1 VHVPQYQK
9 VEAASKDSRTIIIRP
24 YSRFQDTAPLKMG
37 GKDLEMVDVDAQHAT
52 EPSLQRLKTLDSL
65 PDLKSQLKTA
75 NEYCNHGHRA
85 EMIIKWLTA
94 KMQSDAKAASNAEA
108 WNLLEHCFRLVAPQK
123 MGILLARFHLLNTA
137 RTSMQ
142 NLEGKKLAKLLD
154 AITKAIETLEE
165 ISSGSDGAVVKQ
177 LLSTDGASAA
187 ALLGVWTNR
196 VSALISGADASETT
210 SHDNVRFVLPAV
222 RLWAARKPSASDND
236 AFAKNCLVPCSL
248 LLQQLNGSTSSG
260 SNKRR
265 RGSKKGAATDADV
278 AHDVEILIARHV
290 FLPARSAFF
299 QSVEKEVAEETVSE
313 IAGKLSS
320 VKSAI
325 SAAGGPQEQLCESL
339 PKLLD
344 VALRCVPMT
353 TSRQRSKERPWVEH
367 IFQELL
373 ACLDMDGKLVSQ
385 KALSGMLQIVG
396 TRASLPGTI
405 LKDLVQRYSGLGQSK
420 KASSI
425 DFAMIA
431 EVVALDATVFVDSVM
446 ADQLFPALTQTSR
459 KGLDSNTDDKVL
471 LAESITKPVMRAF
484 ATSRKLENFVL
495 RWQQQLQTV
504 EDPKTWTVWIQLDD
518 LLAELLEVHLTIE
531 QIEQLFDTLRS
542 AIQVSSE
549 KSSKDDSTP
558 ESQRAGA
565 VVLHALLKG
574 AKSDELIQKLQARVG
589 HLFDTVLVLVEGT
602 KVKAIPTEIWNLLSL
617 TFKLWFPTWAAKQ
630 TQRDLVSK
638 NAQSLLSNKAVERIM
653 KASAS
658 GKGVDLAETFVGL
671 LCTYLQSYEACQDL
685 ASSIAV
691 RLAKATTETIS
702 PVFLAFP
709 DQLLNLGKE
718 DRHDMIEKFV
728 TSAIGSSSTQNE
740 STPQNQA
747 LAAFVNT
754 AAASSN
760 TKLADEVI
768 AAVLKATG
776 SDEDIVLDLLLQTP
790 ASTLARGQR
799 ERILNWAT
807 GLDYSSGTEARLTK
821 RYAVMVR
828 LMQLPNASANLC
840 TDASVIWNLCRGP
853 SASKKSR
860 SGKEK
865 KPAAGRATSK
875 VNMLAMLEEL
885 THLLCTYL
893 LATQDQE
900 RSRTVLQALVK
911 RVVKEM
917 ESTVDMST
925 ASYGRLVMIK
935 AIVQLTDTGVG
946 KSVFSHLAG
955 DVAAPLKTFS
965 ERLLKDTQSSVK
977 ALKKQEDMEQ
987 TIVSSKVLFE
997 LLVCFRKS
1005 GFLGENLAT
1014 EDKALV
1020 KLCNKILA
1028 KPSADDDADST
1039 SAGTNYLLVPAFRL
1053 LAHISGFE
1061 ACTSLGEALLGSSIS
1076 PKDRQLLIEELKR
1089 IAKESQTSEQLS
1101 VLKKVIPSAQDAST
1115 QSIVILQNALAAVSR
1130 DSIAKD
1136 EQGIHALYLKLLE
1149 TLRQTKDFATY
1160 TAATACL
1167 LTIIRDKPFILN
1179 QHLTEAT
1186 LQAIQ
1191 TLARSSPAER
1201 LIYLDLCSILSAL
1214 LLHHRARL
1222 QGRFH
1227 LLTATLQSLQ
1237 TRLFVP
1243 TKPTA
1248 DSNRRILAPRHAR
1261 AYTRLLTLLCN
1272 PPTRTHNNSSAGAS
1286 KHNNLIDESR
1296 RARAHVGQY
1305 VPTLLHS
1312 FCAQIL
1318 SGTLGEGV
1326 REALT
1331 PGLWAVIEAMEVQSP
1346 DAIKALSAGMNNS
1359 ERAVLRSV
1367 YEDWKRFGKWEGA

>member
-1 VHVPQYQK
+1 
-9 VEAASKDSRTIIIRP
+9 
-24 YSRFQDTAPLKMG
+24 MG

-108 WNLLEHCFRLVAPQK
+108 WTLLEHCFRLVAPQK
-123 MGILLARFHLLNTA
+123 MGILLARFHLLDTA

-142 NLEGKKLAKLLD
+142 DLEGKKLAKLLD

-187 ALLGVWTNR
+187 ALLGVWTSR
-196 VSALISGADASETT
+196 VSTLISAADASEQAFN
-210 SHDNVRFVLPAV
+210 DNVRLALPAV

-236 AFAKNCLVPCSL
+236 AFANNCLVPCSL
-248 LLQQLNGSTSSG
+248 LLQQLNGSASSG

-290 FLPARSAFF
+290 FLPVRSAFF
-299 QSVEKEVAEETVSE
+299 QSIEKEVSEETVSE
-313 IAGKLSS
+313 LAGKLFS
-320 VKSAI
+320 VTSAI
-325 SAAGGPQEQLCESL
+325 AAADGPQEELCESL

-373 ACLDMDGKLVSQ
+373 ACLDVDGKLVSQ

-396 TRASLPGTI
+396 TRASLPGTT
-405 LKDLVQRYSGLGQSK
+405 LKDLVQRYSGLAQPK
-420 KASSI
+420 KASSV
-425 DFAMIA
+425 DFAMVA
-431 EVVALDATVFVDSVM
+431 EVVALDATVFVDPVM
-446 ADQLFPALTQTSR
+446 ADQLFPALTKTSK
-459 KGLDSNTDDKVL
+459 KGSHSNADEKAL

-495 RWQQQLQTV
+495 RWQQELQTI
-504 EDPKTWTVWIQLDD
+504 EDSKIWTVWTELDD
-518 LLAELLEVHLTIE
+518 LLAELLEVHLTME

-542 AIQVSSE
+542 AIEVSSE
-549 KSSKDDSTP
+549 KSSKEDSSI

-565 VVLHALLKG
+565 VLLHALLKG
-574 AKSDELIQKLQARVG
+574 ARSDELIQRLQTRVG
-589 HLFDTVLVLVEGT
+589 DLFDTLLVLVESS
-602 KVKAIPTEIWNLLSL
+602 KVKAIPTDVWTLLSL

-630 TQRDLVSK
+630 TERDLVSK
-638 NAQSLLSNKAVERIM
+638 KAQSLLSNKSVERIM
-653 KASAS
+653 KASTS
-658 GKGVDLAETFVGL
+658 GKGADLAETFVGL
-671 LCTYLQSYEACQDL
+671 LCTYLQSYEGCHDL
-685 ASSIAV
+685 ASSLAV

-718 DRHDMIEKFV
+718 DRHNMIEKFV
-728 TSAIGSSSTQNE
+728 TSAIGSSSGQTEVTTQYHE
-740 STPQNQA
+740 

-776 SDEDIVLDLLLQTP
+776 SDEDTVLDLLLQTP

-840 TDASVIWNLCRGP
+840 TDASIIWDLCRGP

-885 THLLCTYL
+885 TRSLCTYL

-911 RVVKEM
+911 RVIKEM
-917 ESTVDMST
+917 ESTEDLST

-935 AIVQLTDTGVG
+935 AIVQQTDNGVG
-946 KSVFSHLAG
+946 KSVFSQLAG
-955 DVAAPLKTFS
+955 DVTVPLKAFS

-977 ALKKQEDMEQ
+977 ALKKQEDVEQ
-987 TIVSSKVLFE
+987 TVVSSKVLFE

-1028 KPSADDDADST
+1028 KSSGDDATTEST
-1039 SAGTNYLLVPAFRL
+1039 STSTNYLLVPAFRL

-1115 QSIVILQNALAAVSR
+1115 QGIVILQNALAAVSR

-1136 EQGIHALYLKLLE
+1136 EQGIHALYLRLLE

-1160 TAATACL
+1160 TAAIACL

-1191 TLARSSPAER
+1191 SLACSSPAER
-1201 LIYLDLCSILSAL
+1201 LIYLDLCSLLSAL

-1237 TRLFVP
+1237 ARLFVP
-1243 TKPTA
+1243 TKPSA
-1248 DSNRRILAPRHAR
+1248 DSSDRRILAPRHAR

-1272 PPTRTHNNSSAGAS
+1272 PPTRTHNNSASGAS

-1305 VPTLLHS
+1305 VPTLLHG

-1318 SGTLGEGV
+1318 AGTLAEGV

-1331 PGLWAVIEAMEVQSP
+1331 PGLWAVVEAMEVQSP
-1346 DAIKALSAGMNNS
+1346 DAVKALSAGMNNS

-1367 YEDWKRFGKWEGA
+1367 YDDWKRFGKWEGA

>member
-1 VHVPQYQK
+1 
-9 VEAASKDSRTIIIRP
+9 
-24 YSRFQDTAPLKMG
+24 MG
-37 GKDLEMVDVDAQHAT
+37 GKDLEMVDVDAQHAA

-65 PDLKSQLKTA
+65 PDLKSQLRTA

-94 KMQSDAKAASNAEA
+94 KMQSDAKAASNAES
-108 WNLLEHCFRLVAPQK
+108 WTLLEHCFRLVAPQK
-123 MGILLARFHLLNTA
+123 MGILLARFHLLDTA

-142 NLEGKKLAKLLD
+142 SLEGKKLFKLLE

-177 LLSTDGASAA
+177 LLSADGASAA

-196 VSALISGADASETT
+196 VSILISGAAASD
-210 SHDNVRFVLPAV
+210 HGPNDNVRLALPAV
-222 RLWAARKPSASDND
+222 RLWAARKPSAADND
-236 AFAKNCLVPCSL
+236 AFANNCLVPCSL
-248 LLQQLNGSTSSG
+248 LLQQLNSSTSTG

-265 RGSKKGAATDADV
+265 RSSKKGANTEADV

-299 QSVEKEVAEETVSE
+299 QSIDKNDAEEEASE
-313 IAGKLSS
+313 LAGKLSS
-320 VKSAI
+320 IKSAI
-325 SAAGGPQEQLCESL
+325 TTADVSHVELCEAM

-367 IFQELL
+367 VFQELL
-373 ACLDMDGKLVSQ
+373 ACLDVEGKLVSQ
-385 KALSGMLQIVG
+385 KALSGMLQAVG
-396 TRASLPGTI
+396 TRASLPGTT
-405 LKDLVQRYSGLGQSK
+405 LKDLVQRYSGLAKTKTSE
-420 KASSI
+420 SV
-425 DFAMIA
+425 DFTLIA
-431 EVVALDATVFVDSVM
+431 EVVALDATVFVDAIM
-446 ADQLFPALTQTSR
+446 ADELFPAVTAQ
-459 KGLDSNTDDKVL
+459 GSNSSADEKVL
-471 LAESITKPVMRAF
+471 LADSITKPVMRAF

-495 RWQQQLQTV
+495 RWQQQLQTI
-504 EDPKTWTVWIQLDD
+504 EDFEAWTVWTELDE
-518 LLAELLEVHLTIE
+518 LMAELLEVHLTTE
-531 QIEQLFDTLRS
+531 QIEQLFDSLS
-542 AIQVSSE
+542 GAVQVTSENKKSRKSS
-549 KSSKDDSTP
+549 SSKDDSTP
-558 ESQRAGA
+558 QSQRAGA
-565 VVLHALLKG
+565 VLLHALLKG
-574 AKSDELIQKLQARVG
+574 AKSDELIQRSQTRVG
-589 HLFDTVLVLVEGT
+589 DLFDALLVLVEST
-602 KVKAIPTEIWNLLSL
+602 KVKAIPAATWDLLAL
-617 TFKLWFPTWAAKQ
+617 TFKIWFPTWAIKQ
-630 TQRDLVSK
+630 ADKDLVSK
-638 NAQSLLSNKAVERIM
+638 KAQSLLSNKATECIM
-653 KASAS
+653 KASTS
-658 GKGVDLAETFVGL
+658 GKGADLAETFVGL
-671 LCTYLQSYEACQDL
+671 LCSYLQNYEGCHEL
-685 ASSIAV
+685 ASGLAV
-691 RLAKATTETIS
+691 RLSQSTSDTIS

-709 DQLLNLGKE
+709 DQLLNLEKE
-718 DRHDMIEKFV
+718 DRNNMVKEFV
-728 TSAIGSSSTQNE
+728 TSAISATSTGSE
-740 STPQNQA
+740 RTPLHEA
-747 LAAFVNT
+747 LAAFVNS
-754 AAASSN
+754 AATSSN

-768 AAVLKATG
+768 AAVLKSTG
-776 SDEDIVLDLLLQTP
+776 SDEDAVLDLLLQTP

-799 ERILNWAT
+799 ERILNWTT
-807 GLDYSSGTEARLTK
+807 GLDYSTGTEARLTK

-828 LMQLPNASANLC
+828 LMHLPNASANLC
-840 TDASVIWNLCRGP
+840 NDASIVWDLCRGP

-865 KPAAGRATSK
+865 KPATGRATSK
-875 VNMLAMLEEL
+875 VNMLAMLEEV
-885 THLLCTYL
+885 TRLLCMYL

-911 RVVKEM
+911 RAIKETEEM
-917 ESTVDMST
+917 TDLCN

-935 AIVQLTDTGVG
+935 TIVQQTDTGVG
-946 KSVFSHLAG
+946 KSVLSHLAG
-955 DVAAPLKTFS
+955 DAPASFKEFS
-965 ERLLKDTQSSVK
+965 ERLLKEAQSSVK
-977 ALKKQEDMEQ
+977 ALKKQEDVEQ
-987 TIVSSKVLFE
+987 TVVSSKILFE
-997 LLVCFRKS
+997 LLVCFRRS
-1005 GFLGENLAT
+1005 AFVGARLAA

-1020 KLCNKILA
+1020 KLCNKLLA
-1028 KPSADDDADST
+1028 RSSDDGTDEA

-1089 IAKESQTSEQLS
+1089 IAKESQTSEQLA
-1101 VLKKVIPSAQDAST
+1101 VLKQVIPSAQDAST
-1115 QSIVILQNALAAVSR
+1115 QGVVILQNALAAVSR

-1136 EQGIHALYLKLLE
+1136 EQGIHALYLRLLE

-1160 TAATACL
+1160 TAAISCL
-1167 LTIIRDKPFILN
+1167 LTIIREKPFILN

-1191 TLARSSPAER
+1191 SLARSSPAER
-1201 LIYLDLCSILSAL
+1201 LVYLDLCSILSAL

-1227 LLTATLQSLQ
+1227 LLTSTLQTLQ
-1237 TRLFVP
+1237 NRLFVP
-1243 TKPTA
+1243 TKPTT
-1248 DSNRRILAPRHAR
+1248 DSDRRILAPRHAR

-1272 PPTRTHNNSSAGAS
+1272 PPTRTHNNSTSGAS

-1312 FCAQIL
+1312 FCAEIL

-1326 REALT
+1326 REAMT
-1331 PGLWAVIEAMEVQSP
+1331 PGLWAIVEAMEVQSP

-1367 YEDWKRFGKWEGA
+1367 YDDWKRFGKWEGA

>member
-1 VHVPQYQK
+1 
-9 VEAASKDSRTIIIRP
+9 
-24 YSRFQDTAPLKMG
+24 MG
-37 GKDLEMVDVDAQHAT
+37 GKDLEMVDVDAQYPT

-65 PDLKSQLKTA
+65 PDLKSQLRTA
-75 NEYCNHGHRA
+75 KEHCNHGHRA

-94 KMQSDAKAASNAEA
+94 KMQSDPKAASNAEA
-108 WNLLEHCFRLVAPQK
+108 WTLLEHCFRLVAPQK
-123 MGILLARFHLLNTA
+123 MGILLARFHLLDIA

-142 NLEGKKLAKLLD
+142 DLEGKKLAKLLD

-165 ISSGSDGAVVKQ
+165 ISSGTDGAVVKQ
-177 LLSTDGASAA
+177 LLGTDGASAA

-196 VSALISGADASETT
+196 VSTLIGEADASDNTLN
-210 SHDNVRFVLPAV
+210 DNVRLVLPAV
-222 RLWAARKPSASDND
+222 RLWAARKPSAPDND
-236 AFAKNCLVPCSL
+236 AFADNCLVPCSL

-265 RGSKKGAATDADV
+265 RGSKKGASTDADV

-299 QSVEKEVAEETVSE
+299 QSVDKDDSEETVSE
-313 IAGKLSS
+313 LTGKLSS
-320 VKSAI
+320 VRTAI
-325 SAAGGPQEQLCESL
+325 AAAAAPREELCESL

-367 IFQELL
+367 VFQELL
-373 ACLDMDGKLVSQ
+373 TCLDVDGKLVSQ

-396 TRASLPGTI
+396 TRASLPGTT
-405 LKDLVQRYSGLGQSK
+405 LKDLVQRYSGLAKAK

-431 EVVALDATVFVDSVM
+431 EVVALDATVFVDTIM
-446 ADQLFPALTQTSR
+446 ADELFTALTRVSEEN
-459 KGLDSNTDDKVL
+459 SNNNADENVL
-471 LAESITKPVMRAF
+471 LVESITKPVMRAF

-495 RWQQQLQTV
+495 RWQQMLQTV
-504 EDPKTWTVWIQLDD
+504 KNSKTWTVWTELDEV
-518 LLAELLEVHLTIE
+518 LAELLEVHLTTA
-531 QIEQLFDTLRS
+531 QIEQLFDTLRGT
-542 AIQVSSE
+542 IKVSSE
-549 KSSKDDSTP
+549 KSDEDDFTP
-558 ESQRAGA
+558 QSQRAGA
-565 VVLHALLKG
+565 LLLHALLKG
-574 AKSDELIQKLQARVG
+574 ARSDELIQKLQTRVG
-589 HLFDTVLVLVEGT
+589 DLFDTLLVLVEST
-602 KVKAIPTEIWNLLSL
+602 KVKAIPKDVWNLLNL
-617 TFKLWFPTWAAKQ
+617 TFKLWFPTWAVKQ
-630 TQRDLVSK
+630 TEGDSVSTK
-638 NAQSLLSNKAVERIM
+638 AQFLLSNKAVERIM

-658 GKGVDLAETFVGL
+658 GKGAELADTFVGL
-671 LCTYLQSYEACQDL
+671 LCTYLQNYEGCRDL
-685 ASSIAV
+685 ASSLTA
-691 RLAKATTETIS
+691 RLSHSTADMIS

-718 DRHDMIEKFV
+718 DRHNVIEKFV
-728 TSAIGSSSTQNE
+728 LSAMGSSSTE
-740 STPQNQA
+740 TERTPQYQA
-747 LAAFVNT
+747 LAAFINT

-776 SDEDIVLDLLLQTP
+776 SDEDAVLDLLLQTP

-828 LMQLPNASANLC
+828 LMHLPNASANLC
-840 TDASVIWNLCRGP
+840 TDASVIWELCRGP

-860 SGKEK
+860 SGKDK

-885 THLLCTYL
+885 TRLLCVYL

-900 RSRTVLQALVK
+900 RSRTVLQTLVK
-911 RVVKEM
+911 RVIKETI
-917 ESTVDMST
+917 STVDLST

-935 AIVQLTDTGVG
+935 TIVQQTDSGDS
-946 KSVFSHLAG
+946 KSVLSHLAG
-955 DVAAPLKTFS
+955 EATATFKDFS
-965 ERLLKDTQSSVK
+965 ERLLKETHSSVK

-987 TIVSSKVLFE
+987 TVVSSKVLFE
-997 LLVCFRKS
+997 LLVSFRKS
-1005 GFLGENLAT
+1005 GFLGGELAT

-1020 KLCNKILA
+1020 KLCNKTLA
-1028 KPSADDDADST
+1028 NSSGDNATNST
-1039 SAGTNYLLVPAFRL
+1039 ATGTNYLLVPAFRL

-1089 IAKESQTSEQLS
+1089 IAKESKTPEQLA
-1101 VLKKVIPSAQDAST
+1101 VLKRVIPSAQDAST
-1115 QSIVILQNALAAVSR
+1115 QGIVILQNALAAVSR
-1130 DSIAKD
+1130 DIITKD
-1136 EQGIHALYLKLLE
+1136 EQDIHALYLRLLE

-1160 TAATACL
+1160 TAAVSCL
-1167 LTIIRDKPFILN
+1167 LTIIRDKPYILN

-1191 TLARSSPAER
+1191 SLARSSPAER

-1227 LLTATLQSLQ
+1227 LLTSTLQSLQ

-1243 TKPTA
+1243 TKPTT
-1248 DSNRRILAPRHAR
+1248 DSDRRILAPRHAR

-1272 PPTRTHNNSSAGAS
+1272 PPTRTHNNSASGAS

-1331 PGLWAVIEAMEVQSP
+1331 PGLWAIVEAMEVQSP

-1367 YEDWKRFGKWEGA
+1367 YDDWKRFGKWEGA

>member
-1 VHVPQYQK
+1 
-9 VEAASKDSRTIIIRP
+9 
-24 YSRFQDTAPLKMG
+24 MG
-37 GKDLEMVDVDAQHAT
+37 GKDLEMMDVDAQHAT

-65 PDLKSQLKTA
+65 PDLKSQLRTA

-94 KMQSDAKAASNAEA
+94 KMQGDGKAASNAET

-123 MGILLARFHLLNTA
+123 MGILLARFHLLDTA

-154 AITKAIETLEE
+154 AVTKAIETLEE
-165 ISSGSDGAVVKQ
+165 ISSGADGAVVKQ

-196 VSALISGADASETT
+196 VSTLIGGANPSEII
-210 SHDNVRFVLPAV
+210 SNDNVRLALPAV
-222 RLWAARKPSASDND
+222 RLWAARKSSASDNV
-236 AFAKNCLVPCSL
+236 AFANSCLISCSL
-248 LLQQLNGSTSSG
+248 LLQQLNGFASSG

-265 RGSKKGAATDADV
+265 RGSKNGASTDADV

-299 QSVEKEVAEETVSE
+299 QSVDKDDSEETVSE
-313 IAGKLSS
+313 LAGKFSS
-320 VKSAI
+320 IKSAI
-325 SAAGGPQEQLCESL
+325 AAADAPQDGLCEAL

-344 VALRCVPMT
+344 VALRCVPMS
-353 TSRQRSKERPWVEH
+353 TSRQRGKERPWVEH

-373 ACLDMDGKLVSQ
+373 ACLDVDGKLVSQ

-396 TRASLPGTI
+396 TRASLPATT
-405 LKDLVQRYSGLGQSK
+405 LKDLVQRYSGLTKPKES
-420 KASSI
+420 SSI
-425 DFAMIA
+425 DFDMIA
-431 EVVALDATVFVDSVM
+431 EVVALDATVFVDALM
-446 ADQLFPALTQTSR
+446 ADELFPALTYAS
-459 KGLDSNTDDKVL
+459 DEASNKDVDERTL
-471 LAESITKPVMRAF
+471 LAKSITKPVMRAF

-495 RWQQQLQTV
+495 RWQQQLQTI
-504 EDPKTWTVWIQLDD
+504 EDSKAWTVWNELDE
-518 LLAELLEVHLTIE
+518 LLAELLEVHLTTQ
-531 QIEQLFDTLRS
+531 QIEQLFDTLRGT
-542 AIQVSSE
+542 IQTSSE
-549 KSSKDDSTP
+549 KLSKTEST
-558 ESQRAGA
+558 SQSHRAGA
-565 VVLHALLKG
+565 VLLHALLKG
-574 AKSDELIQKLQARVG
+574 ARSDELIQKLQTRVG
-589 HLFDTVLVLVEGT
+589 DLFDTLLDLVEST
-602 KVKAIPTEIWNLLSL
+602 KVKAIPSDVWNLLSL
-617 TFKLWFPTWAAKQ
+617 TFKLWFPTWAVSQ
-630 TQRDLVSK
+630 TEEDLVSRK
-638 NAQSLLSNKAVERIM
+638 AQSLLSHKAIERIM

-658 GKGVDLAETFVGL
+658 GKGADLADTFVGL
-671 LCTYLQSYEACQDL
+671 ICTYLQNYEGCRDL
-685 ASSIAV
+685 ASSLAV
-691 RLAKATTETIS
+691 SLSQSATDAIS

-709 DQLLNLGKE
+709 DQLLSLGKE
-718 DRHDMIEKFV
+718 ERHNMIEKFV
-728 TSAIGSSSTQNE
+728 TSAIDFSSIETE
-740 STPQNQA
+740 RTPKYQA

-776 SDEDIVLDLLLQTP
+776 SDEDAVLDLLLQTP

-799 ERILNWAT
+799 ERILNWTT
-807 GLDYSSGTEARLTK
+807 GLDYSTGTEARLTK
-821 RYAVMVR
+821 RYAVIVR
-828 LMQLPNASANLC
+828 LMRLPNASADLC
-840 TDASVIWNLCRGP
+840 TDASVVWNLCRGP

-860 SGKEK
+860 SGKDK
-865 KPAAGRATSK
+865 KPVVGRATSK

-885 THLLCTYL
+885 TRLLCTYL
-893 LATQDQE
+893 LSTQDQE

-911 RVVKEM
+911 RLTKEA
-917 ESTVDMST
+917 ESTTDLST

-935 AIVQLTDTGVG
+935 TIVQQTDSGVG
-946 KSVFSHLAG
+946 KSVLSHLAG
-955 DVAAPLKTFS
+955 DAAASFEDFS
-965 ERLLKDTQSSVK
+965 KCLLKETQSSVK

-987 TIVSSKVLFE
+987 TVVSSKVLVE
-997 LLVCFRKS
+997 LLVSFRRS
-1005 GFLGENLAT
+1005 ASIGGALAA

-1028 KPSADDDADST
+1028 KSSGDDATDST
-1039 SAGTNYLLVPAFRL
+1039 SINTNYLLVPAFRL

-1089 IAKESQTSEQLS
+1089 IARESQTSEQLS
-1101 VLKKVIPSAQDAST
+1101 VLKQVIPSAQDAST
-1115 QSIVILQNALAAVSR
+1115 QGIVILQNALAAVSR
-1130 DSIAKD
+1130 ESIAKD
-1136 EQGIHALYLKLLE
+1136 EQGVHALYLRLLE

-1160 TAATACL
+1160 TAAVSCL

-1191 TLARSSPAER
+1191 SLARSSPAER

-1227 LLTATLQSLQ
+1227 LLTSTLQTLQ

-1243 TKPTA
+1243 TKPTT
-1248 DSNRRILAPRHAR
+1248 DSDRRILAPRHAR

-1272 PPTRTHNNSSAGAS
+1272 PPTRTHNNSASGAS
-1286 KHNNLIDESR
+1286 KHNNLVDESR

-1331 PGLWAVIEAMEVQSP
+1331 PGLWAIVEAMEVQSP
-1346 DAIKALSAGMNNS
+1346 DAIKTLSAGMNNS

-1367 YEDWKRFGKWEGA
+1367 YDDWKRFGKWEGA

>member
-1 VHVPQYQK
+1 
-9 VEAASKDSRTIIIRP
+9 
-24 YSRFQDTAPLKMG
+24 MG
-37 GKDLEMVDVDAQHAT
+37 GKDLEMVDKDAQHAT

-94 KMQSDAKAASNAEA
+94 KMQSDAKAASNVEA
-108 WNLLEHCFRLVAPQK
+108 WTLLEHCFRLVAPQK
-123 MGILLARFHLLNTA
+123 MGILLARFHLLDTA

-196 VSALISGADASETT
+196 VSALISGAGASETT
-210 SHDNVRFVLPAV
+210 SNDNVRFVLPAV

-236 AFAKNCLVPCSL
+236 AFAKDCLVPCSL

-313 IAGKLSS
+313 LAGKLSS
-320 VKSAI
+320 VKSTI
-325 SAAGGPQEQLCESL
+325 AAAEGPQEELCESL

-373 ACLDMDGKLVSQ
+373 ACLDVDGKLVSQ

-396 TRASLPGTI
+396 TRASLPGTT
-405 LKDLVQRYSGLGQSK
+405 LKDLVQRYSGLAQSK

-425 DFAMIA
+425 DFAMVA
-431 EVVALDATVFVDSVM
+431 EVVALDATVFVDSIM
-446 ADQLFPALTQTSR
+446 ADQLFPALTQTSK
-459 KGLDSNTDDKVL
+459 KGSNSNMEEQVL
-471 LAESITKPVMRAF
+471 MAESITKPVMRAF

-504 EDPKTWTVWIQLDD
+504 ENSKTWTVWTQLDD
-518 LLAELLEVHLTIE
+518 LLAELLEVHLTTE

-549 KSSKDDSTP
+549 SSKDDSTP

-574 AKSDELIQKLQARVG
+574 ARSDELIQKLQTRLG
-589 HLFDTVLVLVEGT
+589 DLFDTLLVLVEGT

-638 NAQSLLSNKAVERIM
+638 KAQSLLSNKATERVM

-658 GKGVDLAETFVGL
+658 GKGADLAETFVGL
-671 LCTYLQSYEACQDL
+671 LCTYLQSYEGCQDL

-691 RLAKATTETIS
+691 RLAKATTDTIS

-718 DRHDMIEKFV
+718 DRQSMIEKFV
-728 TSAIGSSSTQNE
+728 TSALASSPSQTE
-740 STPQNQA
+740 STPQHQE

-754 AAASSN
+754 AATSSN

-776 SDEDIVLDLLLQTP
+776 SDEDTVLDLLLQTP

-821 RYAVMVR
+821 RYAAMVR

-840 TDASVIWNLCRGP
+840 TDASIIWKLCRGP

-865 KPAAGRATSK
+865 KPAAARATSK

-900 RSRTVLQALVK
+900 RSRTVLHAIVK

-917 ESTVDMST
+917 ETTEDMST

-935 AIVQLTDTGVG
+935 AIVQLTDSGVG

-955 DVAAPLKTFS
+955 DVALTLKAFS

-987 TIVSSKVLFE
+987 TVVSSKVLFE

-1005 GFLGENLAT
+1005 GSLGENLAP

-1028 KPSADDDADST
+1028 KPSGDEAADSA
-1039 SAGTNYLLVPAFRL
+1039 SAGTNYVLVPAFRL

-1136 EQGIHALYLKLLE
+1136 EQGIHALYLRLLE

-1167 LTIIRDKPFILN
+1167 LTIIREKPFILN

-1201 LIYLDLCSILSAL
+1201 LVYLDLCSILSAL
-1214 LLHHRARL
+1214 HLHHRARL

-1237 TRLFVP
+1237 NRLFVP
-1243 TKPTA
+1243 TKPTT
-1248 DSNRRILAPRHAR
+1248 DSDRRILAPRHAR

-1318 SGTLGEGV
+1318 SGTLAEGV

>member
-1 VHVPQYQK
+1 
-9 VEAASKDSRTIIIRP
+9 
-24 YSRFQDTAPLKMG
+24 MG

-94 KMQSDAKAASNAEA
+94 KMQSDSKAASNAEA

-123 MGILLARFHLLNTA
+123 MGILLSRFHLLDIA

-142 NLEGKKLAKLLD
+142 NPEGKKLAKLLD

-187 ALLGVWTNR
+187 ALLGVWISR
-196 VSALISGADASETT
+196 VSTLISAADASEKTFNE
-210 SHDNVRFVLPAV
+210 NVRLALPAV

-236 AFAKNCLVPCSL
+236 AFANNCLVPCSL
-248 LLQQLNGSTSSG
+248 LFQQLNGSTSSG

-299 QSVEKEVAEETVSE
+299 HSIENEVSEETVSE
-313 IAGKLSS
+313 LAGKFSS
-320 VKSAI
+320 IKSAI
-325 SAAGGPQEQLCESL
+325 AAADGPPEGLCESL

-373 ACLDMDGKLVSQ
+373 ACLDVDGKLVSQ

-396 TRASLPGTI
+396 TRASLPGTT
-405 LKDLVQRYSGLGQSK
+405 LKDLVQRYSGLIQPK
-420 KASSI
+420 KADSI

-431 EVVALDATVFVDSVM
+431 EVVALDATVFVDPVM
-446 ADQLFPALTQTSR
+446 ADRLFSALTQTSK
-459 KGLDSNTDDKVL
+459 KGSHGNADEKAL
-471 LAESITKPVMRAF
+471 LTESITKPVMRAF

-495 RWQQQLQTV
+495 RWQQELQTIV
-504 EDPKTWTVWIQLDD
+504 DSEIWTVWTQLDD
-518 LLAELLEVHLTIE
+518 LLAELLEVHLTME

-542 AIQVSSE
+542 AIQVSGE
-549 KSSKDDSTP
+549 KSSKEDSTTK
-558 ESQRAGA
+558 SQRAGA
-565 VVLHALLKG
+565 VPLHALLKG
-574 AKSDELIQKLQARVG
+574 ARSDELIQKLQTRVG
-589 HLFDTVLVLVEGT
+589 DLFDTLLVLVESS

-630 TQRDLVSK
+630 TERDVVSK
-638 NAQSLLSNKAVERIM
+638 KAQSLLSSKAVERIT
-653 KASAS
+653 KASVS
-658 GKGVDLAETFVGL
+658 GKGADLAETFVGL
-671 LCTYLQSYEACQDL
+671 LCTYLQSYEECHDL
-685 ASSIAV
+685 ASSLAV

-709 DQLLNLGKE
+709 EHLLNLGKE
-718 DRHDMIEKFV
+718 DRRYLIEKFV
-728 TSAIGSSSTQNE
+728 TSAIGSSSTQAE
-740 STPQNQA
+740 ITPRYQE

-776 SDEDIVLDLLLQTP
+776 SDEDTVLDLLLQTP

-807 GLDYSSGTEARLTK
+807 GLDYSTGTEARLTK

-840 TDASVIWNLCRGP
+840 TDASIIWDLCRGP

-885 THLLCTYL
+885 TRSLCTYL

-900 RSRTVLQALVK
+900 RSRTVLQAFVK
-911 RVVKEM
+911 RVIKEM
-917 ESTVDMST
+917 ESTEELST

-935 AIVQLTDTGVG
+935 AILQQTDSGVG
-946 KSVFSHLAG
+946 KSIFSQLAG
-955 DVAAPLKTFS
+955 DATVPLKAFS
-965 ERLLKDTQSSVK
+965 EFLLKDTQTSMK

-987 TIVSSKVLFE
+987 TVVSSKVLFE
-997 LLVCFRKS
+997 LLVCFRRS
-1005 GFLGENLAT
+1005 NFLGANLAT

-1028 KPSADDDADST
+1028 KSSGDNATEST
-1039 SAGTNYLLVPAFRL
+1039 STGTNYLLVPAFRL

-1089 IAKESQTSEQLS
+1089 IAKGSQTSEQLS
-1101 VLKKVIPSAQDAST
+1101 VLKMVIPSAQDAST
-1115 QSIVILQNALAAVSR
+1115 QGIVILQNALAAVSR

-1136 EQGIHALYLKLLE
+1136 EQGIHALYLRLLE

-1160 TAATACL
+1160 TAAIACL

-1191 TLARSSPAER
+1191 SLARSSPAER
-1201 LIYLDLCSILSAL
+1201 LIYLDLCSLLSAL

-1237 TRLFVP
+1237 SRLFVP

-1248 DSNRRILAPRHAR
+1248 DSSDRRILAPRHAR

-1272 PPTRTHNNSSAGAS
+1272 PPTRTHNNSASGAS

-1305 VPTLLHS
+1305 VPTLLHG

-1318 SGTLGEGV
+1318 GGTLAEGV

-1331 PGLWAVIEAMEVQSP
+1331 PGLWAVVEAMEVQSP
-1346 DAIKALSAGMNNS
+1346 DAVKALSAGMNNS

-1367 YEDWKRFGKWEGA
+1367 YDDWKRFGKWEGA

>member
-1 VHVPQYQK
+1 
-9 VEAASKDSRTIIIRP
+9 
-24 YSRFQDTAPLKMG
+24 MG

-52 EPSLQRLKTLDSL
+52 EPSLQRLKALDSL

-85 EMIIKWLTA
+85 EMIIKWLTT
-94 KMQSDAKAASNAEA
+94 KMQSDIKAASNAEA
-108 WNLLEHCFRLVAPQK
+108 WVLLEHCFRLIAPQK
-123 MGILLARFHLLNTA
+123 MGILLARFHLLDTA

-165 ISSGSDGAVVKQ
+165 ISSGGDGAVVKQ
-177 LLSTDGASAA
+177 LISTDGTSAA
-187 ALLGVWTNR
+187 ALLGVWTSR
-196 VSALISGADASETT
+196 VSTLISTADASEKTFN
-210 SHDNVRFVLPAV
+210 DNIRLALPAV
-222 RLWAARKPSASDND
+222 RLWAARKPNASDND
-236 AFAKNCLVPCSL
+236 AFANNCLVPCSL
-248 LLQQLNGSTSSG
+248 LLQQLNGSATSG

-265 RGSKKGAATDADV
+265 RGSKKGIATHADV

-299 QSVEKEVAEETVSE
+299 QSIEKEVSEETISE
-313 IAGKLSS
+313 LAGKLSS

-325 SAAGGPQEQLCESL
+325 AAADGPQEELCGSL

-367 IFQELL
+367 VFQELL
-373 ACLDMDGKLVSQ
+373 ACLAVDAKLVSQ

-396 TRASLPGTI
+396 TRASLPGTT
-405 LKDLVQRYSGLGQSK
+405 LKDLVQRYSGLDRPK

-425 DFAMIA
+425 DFEMIA
-431 EVVALDATVFVDSVM
+431 EVVALDATVFVDAVM
-446 ADQLFPALTQTSR
+446 ADQLFPALTQTSK
-459 KGLDSNTDDKVL
+459 KGSNSNTNEKVL
-471 LAESITKPVMRAF
+471 LTESITKPVMRAF
-484 ATSRKLENFVL
+484 ATSRKLENFVV
-495 RWQQQLQTV
+495 RWRQQLQTI
-504 EDPKTWTVWIQLDD
+504 EDSKTWTVWTQLDD
-518 LLAELLEVHLTIE
+518 LLAELLEVHLTME

-542 AIQVSSE
+542 AIQVSSG
-549 KSSKDDSTP
+549 KSSKEDSTI

-565 VVLHALLKG
+565 VLLYALLKG
-574 AKSDELIQKLQARVG
+574 VRSDELIQRLQTRVG
-589 HLFDTVLVLVEGT
+589 DLFDTLLVLVGSS
-602 KVKAIPTEIWNLLSL
+602 KVKAIPTEVWNLLSL
-617 TFKLWFPTWAAKQ
+617 TFKLWFPTWAAMQ
-630 TQRDLVSK
+630 TERDLVSRR
-638 NAQSLLSNKAVERIM
+638 AQSLLSTKAVERIM
-653 KASAS
+653 EASAS
-658 GKGVDLAETFVGL
+658 GKGADLAETFVGL
-671 LCTYLQSYEACQDL
+671 LCTYLQSYEGCHDL
-685 ASSIAV
+685 ASSLAV
-691 RLAKATTETIS
+691 RLAEATTDTPS

-718 DRHDMIEKFV
+718 DRHNLIEKFV
-728 TSAIGSSSTQNE
+728 TSAINSSTQTE
-740 STPQNQA
+740 STPQYQA

-776 SDEDIVLDLLLQTP
+776 SDEDTVLDLLLQTP

-840 TDASVIWNLCRGP
+840 TDASIVWDLCRGP

-885 THLLCTYL
+885 TRLLCMYL

-911 RVVKEM
+911 RVIKEM
-917 ESTVDMST
+917 ESAEDWST
-925 ASYGRLVMIK
+925 ASYGRLVMTK
-935 AIVQLTDTGVG
+935 AIVQLTDSGVG
-946 KSVFSHLAG
+946 KSVFSQLAW
-955 DVAAPLKTFS
+955 DVTVPLKAFS

-977 ALKKQEDMEQ
+977 ALKKQEDVEQ
-987 TIVSSKVLFE
+987 TVVTSKVLFE
-997 LLVCFRKS
+997 LLVCFRRS
-1005 GFLGENLAT
+1005 GFLGANLAT

-1028 KPSADDDADST
+1028 KSSGDDATTEST
-1039 SAGTNYLLVPAFRL
+1039 SAGTDYLLVPAFRL

-1089 IAKESQTSEQLS
+1089 VAKESQTPEQLS
-1101 VLKKVIPSAQDAST
+1101 VLKKVIPSAKDAST
-1115 QSIVILQNALAAVSR
+1115 QGIVILQNALAAVSR

-1136 EQGIHALYLKLLE
+1136 EQGIHALYLRLLD

-1160 TAATACL
+1160 TAAIACL

-1191 TLARSSPAER
+1191 SLARSSPAER
-1201 LIYLDLCSILSAL
+1201 LIYLDLCSLLSAL

-1227 LLTATLQSLQ
+1227 LLTSTLQSLQ

-1243 TKPTA
+1243 TKPTT
-1248 DSNRRILAPRHAR
+1248 DSDRRILAPRHAR

-1272 PPTRTHNNSSAGAS
+1272 PPTRTHNNSASGAS

-1305 VPTLLHS
+1305 VPTLLHG

-1318 SGTLGEGV
+1318 GGTLAEGV

-1331 PGLWAVIEAMEVQSP
+1331 PGLWAVVEAMEVQSP

-1367 YEDWKRFGKWEGA
+1367 YDDWKRFGKWEGA

>member
-1 VHVPQYQK
+1 
-9 VEAASKDSRTIIIRP
+9 
-24 YSRFQDTAPLKMG
+24 
-37 GKDLEMVDVDAQHAT
+37 
-52 EPSLQRLKTLDSL
+52 
-65 PDLKSQLKTA
+65 
-75 NEYCNHGHRA
+75 
-85 EMIIKWLTA
+85 
-94 KMQSDAKAASNAEA
+94 
-108 WNLLEHCFRLVAPQK
+108 
-123 MGILLARFHLLNTA
+123 
-137 RTSMQ
+137 
-142 NLEGKKLAKLLD
+142 
-154 AITKAIETLEE
+154 
-165 ISSGSDGAVVKQ
+165 
-177 LLSTDGASAA
+177 
-187 ALLGVWTNR
+187 
-196 VSALISGADASETT
+196 
-210 SHDNVRFVLPAV
+210 
-222 RLWAARKPSASDND
+222 
-236 AFAKNCLVPCSL
+236 
-248 LLQQLNGSTSSG
+248 
-260 SNKRR
+260 
-265 RGSKKGAATDADV
+265 
-278 AHDVEILIARHV
+278 
-290 FLPARSAFF
+290 
-299 QSVEKEVAEETVSE
+299 
-313 IAGKLSS
+313 
-320 VKSAI
+320 
-325 SAAGGPQEQLCESL
+325 
-339 PKLLD
+339 
-344 VALRCVPMT
+344 MT

-373 ACLDMDGKLVSQ
+373 ACLDVDGKLVSQ

-396 TRASLPGTI
+396 TRASLPGTT
-405 LKDLVQRYSGLGQSK
+405 LKDLVQRYSGLAQPK

-431 EVVALDATVFVDSVM
+431 EVVALDATVFVDTVM
-446 ADQLFPALTQTSR
+446 ADLLFPALTQVSK
-459 KGLDSNTDDKVL
+459 KGSNSNTDEEAL
-471 LAESITKPVMRAF
+471 LSESITKPVMRAF

-495 RWQQQLQTV
+495 RWQQQLQTI
-504 EDPKTWTVWIQLDD
+504 EDSKIWTVWTQLDD
-518 LLAELLEVHLTIE
+518 LLAELLEVHLTTE

-549 KSSKDDSTP
+549 KSSKEDSTT

-565 VVLHALLKG
+565 VLLHALLKG
-574 AKSDELIQKLQARVG
+574 ARSDELIQKLQTRVG
-589 HLFDTVLVLVEGT
+589 DLFDTLLVLVEST
-602 KVKAIPTEIWNLLSL
+602 KVKAIPTEVWNLLSL

-630 TQRDLVSK
+630 TERDLVSRK
-638 NAQSLLSNKAVERIM
+638 AQSLLSNKAIERIM

-658 GKGVDLAETFVGL
+658 GKGADLAETFVGL
-671 LCTYLQSYEACQDL
+671 LCTYLQGYEGCHDL
-685 ASSIAV
+685 ASSLAV
-691 RLAKATTETIS
+691 RLAKATADTIS

-718 DRHDMIEKFV
+718 DRHNMIEKFV
-728 TSAIGSSSTQNE
+728 TSAIGSSSTQTG
-740 STPQNQA
+740 STPQHQA

-754 AAASSN
+754 ATASSN

-776 SDEDIVLDLLLQTP
+776 SDEDTVLDLLLQTP

-799 ERILNWAT
+799 ERILNRAT

-840 TDASVIWNLCRGP
+840 TDASIIWDLCRGP
-853 SASKKSR
+853 SANKKSR

-875 VNMLAMLEEL
+875 VNMLAMLEDL
-885 THLLCTYL
+885 TRLLCTYL

-911 RVVKEM
+911 RVIKEI
-917 ESTVDMST
+917 ESTEDLST

-935 AIVQLTDTGVG
+935 AIVQLTDSGVG

-955 DVAAPLKTFS
+955 DVTASLKAFS

-987 TIVSSKVLFE
+987 TVVSSKVLFE
-997 LLVCFRKS
+997 LLVCFRQSASIGKS
-1005 GFLGENLAT
+1005 LVT

-1028 KPSADDDADST
+1028 KSSGEDATENVAST
-1039 SAGTNYLLVPAFRL
+1039 TNYLLVPAFRL

-1115 QSIVILQNALAAVSR
+1115 QGIVILQNALAAVSR

-1136 EQGIHALYLKLLE
+1136 EQGIHALYLKLLS
-1149 TLRQTKDFATY
+1149 TLRQTSDFAIY

-1186 LQAIQ
+1186 LQTIQ
-1191 TLARSSPAER
+1191 ALARSSPAER

-1243 TKPTA
+1243 TKPTT
-1248 DSNRRILAPRHAR
+1248 DSDRRILAPRHAR

-1272 PPTRTHNNSSAGAS
+1272 PPTRTHNNSASGAS

-1331 PGLWAVIEAMEVQSP
+1331 PGLWAVVEAMEVQSP

>member
-1 VHVPQYQK
+1 
-9 VEAASKDSRTIIIRP
+9 
-24 YSRFQDTAPLKMG
+24 MG
-37 GKDLEMVDVDAQHAT
+37 GKDLEMVDKDAQHAT

-94 KMQSDAKAASNAEA
+94 KMQSDAKAASNVEA
-108 WNLLEHCFRLVAPQK
+108 WTLLEHCFRLVAPQK
-123 MGILLARFHLLNTA
+123 MGILLARFHLLDTA

-196 VSALISGADASETT
+196 VSALISGAGASETT
-210 SHDNVRFVLPAV
+210 SNDNVRFVLPAV

-236 AFAKNCLVPCSL
+236 AFAKDCLVPCSL

-313 IAGKLSS
+313 LAGKLSS
-320 VKSAI
+320 VKSTI
-325 SAAGGPQEQLCESL
+325 AAAEGPQEELCESL

-373 ACLDMDGKLVSQ
+373 ACLDVDGKLVSQ

-396 TRASLPGTI
+396 TRASLPGTT
-405 LKDLVQRYSGLGQSK
+405 LKDLVQRYSGLAQSK

-425 DFAMIA
+425 DFAMVA
-431 EVVALDATVFVDSVM
+431 EVVALDATVFVDSIM
-446 ADQLFPALTQTSR
+446 ADQLFPALTQTSK
-459 KGLDSNTDDKVL
+459 KGSNSNMEEQVL
-471 LAESITKPVMRAF
+471 MAESITKPVMRAF

-504 EDPKTWTVWIQLDD
+504 ENSKTWTVWTQLDD
-518 LLAELLEVHLTIE
+518 LLAELLEVHLTTE

-549 KSSKDDSTP
+549 SSKDDSTP

-574 AKSDELIQKLQARVG
+574 ARSDELIQKLQTRLG
-589 HLFDTVLVLVEGT
+589 DLFDTLLVLVEGT

-638 NAQSLLSNKAVERIM
+638 KAQSLLSNKATERVM

-658 GKGVDLAETFVGL
+658 GKGADLAETFVGL
-671 LCTYLQSYEACQDL
+671 LCTYLQSYEGCQDL

-691 RLAKATTETIS
+691 RLAKATTDTIS

-718 DRHDMIEKFV
+718 DRQSMIEKFV
-728 TSAIGSSSTQNE
+728 TSALASSPSQTE
-740 STPQNQA
+740 STPQHQE

-754 AAASSN
+754 AATSSN

-776 SDEDIVLDLLLQTP
+776 SDEDTVLDLLLQTP

-821 RYAVMVR
+821 RYAAMVR

-840 TDASVIWNLCRGP
+840 TDASIIWKLCRGP

-865 KPAAGRATSK
+865 KPAAARATSK

-900 RSRTVLQALVK
+900 RSRTVLHAIVK

-917 ESTVDMST
+917 ETTEDMST

-935 AIVQLTDTGVG
+935 AIVQLTDSGVG

-955 DVAAPLKTFS
+955 DVALTLKAFS

-987 TIVSSKVLFE
+987 TVVSSKVLFE

-1005 GFLGENLAT
+1005 GSLGENLAP

-1028 KPSADDDADST
+1028 KPSGDEAADSA
-1039 SAGTNYLLVPAFRL
+1039 SAGTNYVLVPAFRL

-1136 EQGIHALYLKLLE
+1136 EQGIHALYLRLLE

-1167 LTIIRDKPFILN
+1167 LTIIREKPFILN

-1201 LIYLDLCSILSAL
+1201 LVYLDLCSILSAL

-1237 TRLFVP
+1237 NRLFVP
-1243 TKPTA
+1243 TKPTT
-1248 DSNRRILAPRHAR
+1248 DSDRRILAPRHAR

-1318 SGTLGEGV
+1318 SGTLAEGV

>member
-1 VHVPQYQK
+1 
-9 VEAASKDSRTIIIRP
+9 
-24 YSRFQDTAPLKMG
+24 MG

-108 WNLLEHCFRLVAPQK
+108 WTLLEHCFRLVAPQK
-123 MGILLARFHLLNTA
+123 MGILLARFHLLDTA

-142 NLEGKKLAKLLD
+142 DLEGKKLAKLLD

-187 ALLGVWTNR
+187 ALLGVWTRR
-196 VSALISGADASETT
+196 VSTLISATDASEKAFN
-210 SHDNVRFVLPAV
+210 DNVRLALPAA

-236 AFAKNCLVPCSL
+236 AFANNCLVPCSL
-248 LLQQLNGSTSSG
+248 LLQQLNGSASSG

-278 AHDVEILIARHV
+278 AQDVEILIARHV

-299 QSVEKEVAEETVSE
+299 QSIEKEVSEETVSE
-313 IAGKLSS
+313 LAGKLSS

-325 SAAGGPQEQLCESL
+325 AAADGPQEELCESL

-373 ACLDMDGKLVSQ
+373 ACLDVDGKLVSQ

-396 TRASLPGTI
+396 TRASLPGTT
-405 LKDLVQRYSGLGQSK
+405 LKDLVQRYSGLAQSK
-420 KASSI
+420 KTSSV
-425 DFAMIA
+425 DFEMIA
-431 EVVALDATVFVDSVM
+431 EVVALDATVFVDPVM
-446 ADQLFPALTQTSR
+446 ADQLFPALTQTSK
-459 KGLDSNTDDKVL
+459 KGSHSNADEKAL
-471 LAESITKPVMRAF
+471 LTESITKPVMRAF

-495 RWQQQLQTV
+495 RWYQQLQTI
-504 EDPKTWTVWIQLDD
+504 EDSKTWTVWTQLDD
-518 LLAELLEVHLTIE
+518 LLEELLEVHLTME

-549 KSSKDDSTP
+549 KSSKEDSSV
-558 ESQRAGA
+558 ESQRADA
-565 VVLHALLKG
+565 VLLHALLKG
-574 AKSDELIQKLQARVG
+574 ARSDELIQKLQTRVG
-589 HLFDTVLVLVEGT
+589 DLFDAVLVLVESS
-602 KVKAIPTEIWNLLSL
+602 KIKAIPIEVWNLLSL

-630 TQRDLVSK
+630 TERDLVSRK
-638 NAQSLLSNKAVERIM
+638 AQYLLSNKAVGRIM
-653 KASAS
+653 KASTS
-658 GKGVDLAETFVGL
+658 GKGADLAEAFVGL
-671 LCTYLQSYEACQDL
+671 LCTYLQSYEGCHDL
-685 ASSIAV
+685 ASSLAA
-691 RLAKATTETIS
+691 RLAKATTDTIS

-709 DQLLNLGKE
+709 DQMLILGKE
-718 DRHDMIEKFV
+718 GRQDLIEKFV
-728 TSAIGSSSTQNE
+728 TSAIGSSSTQAE
-740 STPQNQA
+740 ITPQYQE
-747 LAAFVNT
+747 LAAFINT

-768 AAVLKATG
+768 AAVLKATD
-776 SDEDIVLDLLLQTP
+776 SDEDTVLDLLLQTP

-840 TDASVIWNLCRGP
+840 TDAQIIWNLCRGP

-885 THLLCTYL
+885 TRSLCTYL

-900 RSRTVLQALVK
+900 RSRTVLEAFIK
-911 RVVKEM
+911 RVIKEM
-917 ESTVDMST
+917 ESTEDLST

-935 AIVQLTDTGVG
+935 AIVQLTDSGVG
-946 KSVFSHLAG
+946 KSVFSQLAG
-955 DVAAPLKTFS
+955 DATVPLKAFS
-965 ERLLKDTQSSVK
+965 ELLLKDTQTSVK

-987 TIVSSKVLFE
+987 TVVSSKVLFE
-997 LLVCFRKS
+997 LLVCFRRS
-1005 GFLGENLAT
+1005 GFLGANLAT

-1028 KPSADDDADST
+1028 KSSGHDATEST
-1039 SAGTNYLLVPAFRL
+1039 STGTNHLLVPAFRL

-1076 PKDRQLLIEELKR
+1076 PKDRRLLIEELKR

-1115 QSIVILQNALAAVSR
+1115 QGIVILQNALAAVSR

-1136 EQGIHALYLKLLE
+1136 EQGIHELYLRLLD

-1160 TAATACL
+1160 TAAIACL

-1191 TLARSSPAER
+1191 SLARSSPAER
-1201 LIYLDLCSILSAL
+1201 LIYLDLCSLLSAL

-1237 TRLFVP
+1237 SRLFVP
-1243 TKPTA
+1243 TKPNA
-1248 DSNRRILAPRHAR
+1248 DSSDRRILAPRHAR
-1261 AYTRLLTLLCN
+1261 AYTRLLTLFCN
-1272 PPTRTHNNSSAGAS
+1272 PLTRTHNNSASGAS
-1286 KHNNLIDESR
+1286 KHSNLIDESR

-1305 VPTLLHS
+1305 VPTLLHG

-1318 SGTLGEGV
+1318 SGTLAEGV

-1331 PGLWAVIEAMEVQSP
+1331 PGLWAVVEAMEVQSP

-1367 YEDWKRFGKWEGA
+1367 YDDWKRFGKWEGA

>member
-1 VHVPQYQK
+1 
-9 VEAASKDSRTIIIRP
+9 
-24 YSRFQDTAPLKMG
+24 
-37 GKDLEMVDVDAQHAT
+37 
-52 EPSLQRLKTLDSL
+52 
-65 PDLKSQLKTA
+65 
-75 NEYCNHGHRA
+75 
-85 EMIIKWLTA
+85 MIIKWLTA
-94 KMQSDAKAASNAEA
+94 KMQSDAKAASNVEA
-108 WNLLEHCFRLVAPQK
+108 WTLLEHCFRLVAPQK
-123 MGILLARFHLLNTA
+123 MGILLARFHLLDTA

-196 VSALISGADASETT
+196 VSALISGAGASETT
-210 SHDNVRFVLPAV
+210 SNDNVRFVLPAV

-236 AFAKNCLVPCSL
+236 AFAKDCLVPCSL

-313 IAGKLSS
+313 LAGKLSS
-320 VKSAI
+320 VKSTI
-325 SAAGGPQEQLCESL
+325 AAAEGPQEELCESL

-373 ACLDMDGKLVSQ
+373 ACLDVDGKLVSQ

-396 TRASLPGTI
+396 TRASLPGTT
-405 LKDLVQRYSGLGQSK
+405 LKDLVQRYSGLAQSK

-425 DFAMIA
+425 DFAMVA
-431 EVVALDATVFVDSVM
+431 EVVALDATVFVDSIM
-446 ADQLFPALTQTSR
+446 ADQLFPALTQTSK
-459 KGLDSNTDDKVL
+459 KGSNSNMEEQVL
-471 LAESITKPVMRAF
+471 MAESITKPVMRAF

-504 EDPKTWTVWIQLDD
+504 ENSKTWTVWTQLDD
-518 LLAELLEVHLTIE
+518 LLAELLEVHLTTE

-549 KSSKDDSTP
+549 SSKDDSTP

-574 AKSDELIQKLQARVG
+574 ARSDELIQKLQTRLG
-589 HLFDTVLVLVEGT
+589 DLFDTLLVLVEGT

-638 NAQSLLSNKAVERIM
+638 KAQSLLSNKATERVM

-658 GKGVDLAETFVGL
+658 GKGADLAETFVGL
-671 LCTYLQSYEACQDL
+671 LCTYLQSYEGCQDL

-691 RLAKATTETIS
+691 RLAKATTDTIS

-718 DRHDMIEKFV
+718 DRQSMIEKFV
-728 TSAIGSSSTQNE
+728 TSALASSPSQTE
-740 STPQNQA
+740 STPQHQE

-754 AAASSN
+754 AATSSN

-776 SDEDIVLDLLLQTP
+776 SDEDTVLDLLLQTP

-821 RYAVMVR
+821 RYAAMVR

-840 TDASVIWNLCRGP
+840 TDASIIWKLCRGP

-865 KPAAGRATSK
+865 KPAAARATSK

-900 RSRTVLQALVK
+900 RSRTVLHAIVK

-917 ESTVDMST
+917 ETTEDMST

-935 AIVQLTDTGVG
+935 AIVQLTDSGVG

-955 DVAAPLKTFS
+955 DVALTLKAFS

-987 TIVSSKVLFE
+987 TVVSSKVLFE

-1005 GFLGENLAT
+1005 GSLGENLAP

-1028 KPSADDDADST
+1028 KPSGDEAADSA
-1039 SAGTNYLLVPAFRL
+1039 SAGTNYVLVPAFRL

-1136 EQGIHALYLKLLE
+1136 EQGIHALYLRLLE

-1167 LTIIRDKPFILN
+1167 LTIIREKPFILN

-1201 LIYLDLCSILSAL
+1201 LVYLDLCSILSAL

-1237 TRLFVP
+1237 NRLFVP
-1243 TKPTA
+1243 TKPTT
-1248 DSNRRILAPRHAR
+1248 DSDRRILAPRHAR

-1318 SGTLGEGV
+1318 SGTLAEGV